1 MKRTNY
7 TGPVDKYD
15 FMGAWQFSILFQ
27 LGLRHYNSL
36 LDFGAGTLRLGR
48 FLIQYLDEG
57 HYFAIEPKP
66 GLIQEGKRL
75 NHLTEQ
81 FKNKKPN
88 IRISGDC
95 NMAIFKRKFDYIIAH
110 SVFTHMPIRQIERS
124 LQTAYKAMNK
134 RTILIVNYH
143 HAKEDYKANIWTQAI
158 AKYRPQTMERLI
170 EESNLHAT
178 PLHLVPTHLQTWLM
192 IRK

>member
-1 MKRTNY
+1 MKRSNY
-7 TGPVDKYD
+7 IGPVDKYD

-36 LDFGAGTLRLGR
+36 LDFGAGSLRLGR

-57 HYFAIEPKP
+57 NYFAIEPQP
-66 GLIQEGKRL
+66 QLIQEGKRY
-75 NHLTEQ
+75 NYLTEL

-88 IRISGDC
+88 IRISDDC
-95 NMAIFKRKFDYIIAH
+95 NMAFFGKKFDYIIAQ
-110 SVFTHMPIRQIERS
+110 SVFTHMPIDQIRRS
-124 LQTAYKAMNK
+124 LQAAYTAMDK
-134 RTILIVNYH
+134 RTIFIVNYH
-143 HAKEDYKANIWTQAI
+143 HGKADYKGTKWDQAI
-158 AKYRPQTMERLI
+158 IKFTPQTMNRLI

-178 PLHLVPTHLQTWLM
+178 PLHLVPTNLQTWLM